1 MNLPDWLK
9 NMIGV
14 YEDYGYLQVQGNA
27 GRFAGMNI
35 SFTLSKNGLSS
46 YVGLGA
52 GFGTSIT
59 GTAGMKTGETS
70 GWAVRSTVTA
80 KLRGP
85 VAAKHSYTISQGG
98 NSNAVGLGV
107 ASGSSWTVTG
117 GYNAKLMEF
126 DGDTFF
132 SKLSDFVES
141 YECEE
146 KCE

>member
-1 MNLPDWLK
+1 
-9 NMIGV
+9 MISI
-14 YEDYGYLQVQGNA
+14 YEEYGYLQVQGNA
-27 GRFAGMNI
+27 GRLAGMNI

-46 YVGLGA
+46 YIGLGA
-52 GFGTSIT
+52 GYGTSLT

-70 GWAVRSTVTA
+70 GWTVKTTVTA

-85 VAAKHSYTISQGG
+85 VGAKGSYTMSQGG
-98 NSNAVGLGV
+98 NSVDVGLGF
-107 ASGSSWTVTG
+107 ASGSSWTATG
-117 GYNAKLMEF
+117 GYTAKLMEF
-126 DGDTFF
+126 DGDSFF